1 MKTYRAS
8 MPFYYKGVYYRSTAE
23 LVRTL
28 EPEFVYVENFFTA
41 FGKTFKS
48 VNEMADYFD
57 INTATLRKAIKKGID
72 LETAITGIQKGERL
86 GIPAKDFLGNSFVS
100 LTAMC
105 AYWGTEKG
113 TFYNRFCRGLD
124 LQSCIMGITPH
135 NQLLFL
141 KANRDKFTEEQY
153 NDIFKQVTDKIN
165 GKKDSGYL

>member
-23 LVRTL
+23 LIRDL
-28 EPEFVYVENFFTA
+28 EPDFVYVENFLTA

-57 INTATLRKAIKKGID
+57 INTPTLRKAIKKGID

-86 GIPAKDFLGNSFVS
+86 GIPAKDFLGNNFVS

-105 AYWGTEKG
+105 AYWGAEKN
-113 TFYNRFCRGLD
+113 TFYNRFNRGLD

-135 NQLLFL
+135 NQMLFL
-141 KANRDKFTEEQY
+141 KANKDKFTEEQY
-153 NDIFKQVTDKIN
+153 NTLLQQVTEKLN
-165 GKKDSGYL
+165 GKKNSGCL